1 MYSDLL
7 NGEHFFFF
15 SAYDF
20 IASTRK
26 SASSTMRKSRFR
38 VKRTIEIP
46 SKSIDFIYFL
56 FSTRFEQPYF
66 YRAKTF
72 SIKAQQSCCYSDYY
86 YFIRKNSMQ
95 FSKAKQFN
103 RYLFEFF
110 QSTYQRRIYQT
121 SYETP

>member
-46 SKSIDFIYFL
+46 SKSIDIYFL
-56 FSTRFEQPYF
+56 FSTRFEQYF
-66 YRAKTF
+66 LSRKDFLDQSRTTILLLFRLLLFHSKKLDAIF
-72 SIKAQQSCCYSDYY
+72 ESEAIQSIL
-86 YFIRKNSMQ
+86 I
-95 FSKAKQFN
+95 
-103 RYLFEFF
+103 
-110 QSTYQRRIYQT
+110 
-121 SYETP
+121 

>member
-26 SASSTMRKSRFR
+26 SASSTMRESRFR

-46 SKSIDFIYFL
+46 SKSIDIYFL

-72 SIKAQQSCCYSDYY
+72 SIKAAQQSCCYSDYY

-110 QSTYQRRIYQT
+110 QPTHQRRIYQT
-121 SYETP
+121 SY